1 VVSGADTNQRARSRA
16 LVPDAECV
24 TLISEPI
31 IVCAPHLTSQGL
43 LIWNTKYG
51 TIRCGYKNTNYS
63 LPSIYNHLSL
73 RSSFMVF
80 RFVNNRKPEPLK
92 DADGDTDADAP
103 NLVWYFRTFVL
114 RRLLRSRGSREV
126 SRSSL
131 SQMTHFSDLLSS
143 TPRNPN
149 TICSHALEPQHVAA
163 PRCHQV
169 HIVMNATPAHSS
181 FWKFH
186 NTNRTCS

>member
-1 VVSGADTNQRARSRA
+1 MWGKSRQPGRASARSLHPIHSWFLGPTPTREHA
-16 LVPDAECV
+16 AEPSSLTQSV
-24 TLISEPI
+24 SLTSEPI

-51 TIRCGYKNTNYS
+51 IIRCGYKNTNYS

-103 NLVWYFRTFVL
+103 NLVWYFRT
-114 RRLLRSRGSREV
+114 SQIAP
-126 SRSSL
+126 L
-131 SQMTHFSDLLSS
+131 SWIS
-143 TPRNPN
+143 
-149 TICSHALEPQHVAA
+149 
-163 PRCHQV
+163 
-169 HIVMNATPAHSS
+169 
-181 FWKFH
+181 
-186 NTNRTCS
+186 